1 MSDHGQPS
9 RNSSNSK
16 PRRAD
21 KPLRKFYL
29 RSGKVKW
36 MGLAKDVDTAA
47 VRFIQYALKG
57 SLITGRKPID
67 KKLRLVDVEAM
78 KILAKAR
85 LDSRILVSE
94 SGFSNSDAGS
104 YATAIVIKRWHSQIA
119 ALEMMI
125 RPKS

>member
-1 MSDHGQPS
+1 M
-9 RNSSNSK
+9 
-16 PRRAD
+16 
-21 KPLRKFYL
+21 
-29 RSGKVKW
+29 
-36 MGLAKDVDTAA
+36 AKDVDTAA

-78 KILAKAR
+78 KILAKAS

-104 YATAIVIKRWHSQIA
+104 YATAIVIKRWHSRIA